1 VKKSF
6 ADLSTKFMA
15 QKLRRMGRNTRSCVI
30 FLHDDLEFLLAVADR
45 LENQEE
51 RIAIMTDP
59 EEATAEQLAFGG
71 EG

>member
-1 VKKSF
+1 MKKTF

-30 FLHDDLEFLLAVADR
+30 FLHDDLQFLLAVADR

-51 RIAIMTDP
+51 RIAIM
-59 EEATAEQLAFGG
+59 EEPNKPTQTELQFP
-71 EG
+71 